1 MKMYLIGSILT
12 VGLATQA
19 LAAGAPTQHF
29 AVMDT
34 VGNCAVVD
42 TLPSKVSGL
51 KIVGDKVG
59 YKTEAEAQKALG
71 SECKSVID
79 RA

>member
-1 MKMYLIGSILT
+1 MRTFVLASILT
-12 VGLATQA
+12 VGLASQA
-19 LAAGAPTQHF
+19 LAATAAGQHF

-42 TLPSKVSGL
+42 THPSPVSGL
-51 KIVGDKVG
+51 KVLGVKAG
-59 YKTEAEAQKALG
+59 YPTEADAQKALG
-71 SECKSVID
+71 SSCKSVID